1 MSHFLCWLSMLIGIV
16 IYRVVNPATAI
27 TFEEHV
33 SALYHG
39 GGVLALH
46 WFFWGRKEGA
56 MTTHVS
62 GVAPPRVDQQEQ
74 PR

>member
-27 TFEEHV
+27 TVEEHV

-46 WFFWGRKEGA
+46 WFFWGRKA
-56 MTTHVS
+56 
-62 GVAPPRVDQQEQ
+62 Q
-74 PR
+74 